1 MPLSCCSDDMNA
13 AFTPYPRAELG
24 GRRGGG
30 GHGSIAERM
39 NTSCLEQETLGLPAI
54 SCGT

>member
-1 MPLSCCSDDMNA
+1 MNA